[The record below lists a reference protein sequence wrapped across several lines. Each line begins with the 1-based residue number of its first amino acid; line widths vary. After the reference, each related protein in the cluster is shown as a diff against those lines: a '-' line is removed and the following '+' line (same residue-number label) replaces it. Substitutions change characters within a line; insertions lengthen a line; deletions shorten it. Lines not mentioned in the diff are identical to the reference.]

1 MLAEVGA
8 RPLIATAVQASRST
22 LADAG
27 TRRAALLLV
36 ALFALLYIVP
46 LGVRPLVS
54 PDEVRYGEIAREMLV
69 SGDWVSPHFNGV
81 RYFEKPILGHW
92 LNAASLALFGENNF
106 AVRLPV
112 ALATGLMALFV
123 FFLTRRFATS
133 SGALLAT
140 GIFLTTLLVAGCGT
154 VAVLDAFLALFLTAA
169 LALYWLA
176 IQESDGRR
184 RVAYLALCGAACGA
198 ALLAKGFVA
207 WAIPVVVVAPYL
219 AVRREWR
226 TLLTSPWIV
235 MTVAIAVVLPWG
247 VLVHVREPDF
257 WHYFFWVQHVQR
269 FAGENAQH
277 ARPVWFYFATLP
289 ITAWPWLLFLPAAM
303 LGLRGGTR
311 DKAFLWY
318 VAAWAVMP
326 LLFLSLARGKLVTY
340 ILPCFPPLAI
350 LLGVGLERYLA
361 AGGRRAFRAAAAA
374 VGLAFLAGVAL
385 LLAAQAGALGA
396 APYAPAA
403 SAKAAG
409 TVCLLAIGAVGGG
422 IAFFNARPLARFLGI
437 GAAGASFAFA
447 LQLALPQRVIDSIAP
462 ITAMEGLVVAPDT
475 IVVAD
480 ASLFGMAAWALKR
493 DDIYVTNEGEIEYGL
508 DYPESRH
515 RWLHGAMLR
524 ELVEQNSGR
533 HEVLV
538 ICGRDEEPEIASQL
552 PPSTRRTE
560 RGRVV
565 LLAVPL

>member
-1 MLAEVGA
+1 M
-8 RPLIATAVQASRST
+8 QAASGT
-22 LADAG
+22 LAHAD

-36 ALFALLYIVP
+36 ALFALLYIAP
-46 LGVRPLVS
+46 LGVRPLTS

-92 LNAASLALFGENNF
+92 LNAASLALLGKNNV

-133 SGALLAT
+133 SGASLAT
-140 GIFLTTLLVAGCGT
+140 GIFVTMLLVAGCGT
-154 VAVLDAFLALFLTAA
+154 VAVLDAFLALFVTAA
-169 LALYWLA
+169 LAVYWLA
-176 IQESDGRR
+176 IQEPDGRR

-198 ALLAKGFVA
+198 ALLVKGFVA
-207 WAIPVVVVAPYL
+207 WAIPVVVVGPYL
-219 AVRREWR
+219 AARREWR

-235 MTVAIAVVLPWG
+235 IAVAVAVVLPWG
-247 VLVHVREPDF
+247 VLVHLREPDF
-257 WHYFFWVQHVQR
+257 WRYFFWVQHVQR
-269 FAGENAQH
+269 FAGDNAQH
-277 ARPVWFYFATLP
+277 PRPIWFYFAILP
-289 ITAWPWLLFLPAAM
+289 IAAWPWLPFLPAAI
-303 LGLRGGTR
+303 LGLRGGAR

-318 VAAWAVMP
+318 LATWAVMP
-326 LLFLSLARGKLVTY
+326 LLLLSLARGKLVTY
-340 ILPCFPPLAI
+340 ILPCFPPLAV
-350 LLGVGLERYLA
+350 LLGIGLERYLA

-374 VGLAFLAGVAL
+374 VAVAFLAGAAL

-396 APYAPAA
+396 PPYAPAA

-409 TVCLLAIGAVGGG
+409 AVCLLAIGAVGGA
-422 IAFFNARPLARFLGI
+422 IAFFNSRPVARFLGI
-437 GAAGASFAFA
+437 GAAGASLALT
-447 LQLALPQRVIDSIAP
+447 LQLALPQPVIDSIAP

-480 ASLFGMAAWALKR
+480 ASLFGMAAWALER

-508 DYPESRH
+508 DYPESQH
-515 RWLHGAMLR
+515 RWLHGTMLR
-524 ELVEQNSGR
+524 ELVARNSGL

-538 ICGRDEEPEIASQL
+538 ICRPDEEPAIAPLL

-560 RGRVV
+560 RGKVV
-565 LLAVPL
+565 LFSVPL

>member
-1 MLAEVGA
+1 
-8 RPLIATAVQASRST
+8 
-22 LADAG
+22 
-27 TRRAALLLV
+27 
-36 ALFALLYIVP
+36 
-46 LGVRPLVS
+46 
-54 PDEVRYGEIAREMLV
+54 MLV

-92 LNAASLALFGENNF
+92 LNAASLALLGENNV

-133 SGALLAT
+133 SGAMLAT
-140 GIFLTTLLVAGCGT
+140 GIFLTTLLVWGCGT

-176 IQESDGRR
+176 IQEPDGRR
-184 RVAYLALCGAACGA
+184 RVVYLALCGAACGA
-198 ALLAKGFVA
+198 AFLAKGFVA
-207 WAIPVVVVAPYL
+207 WMIPVVVVGPYL
-219 AVRREWR
+219 AARREWR

-235 MTVAIAVVLPWG
+235 IAVAIAVALPWS
-247 VLVHVREPDF
+247 VLVHMREPDF
-257 WHYFFWVQHVQR
+257 WHYFLWVQHVQR
-269 FAGENAQH
+269 FAGEDAQH
-277 ARPVWFYFATLP
+277 TRPVWFYFAALP
-289 ITAWPWLLFLPAAM
+289 IAAWPWLPFLPAAI
-303 LGLRGGTR
+303 LGLRGGAR

-326 LLFLSLARGKLVTY
+326 LLLLSLTKGKLITY
-340 ILPCFPPLAI
+340 ILPCFPPLAV

-396 APYAPAA
+396 PPYAPAA

-409 TVCLLAIGAVGGG
+409 ALCLLAIGLVGGA
-422 IAFFNARPLARFLGI
+422 IAFFNSRPIARFLGI
-437 GAAGASFAFA
+437 GAAGASVALM
-447 LQLALPQRVIDSIAP
+447 LQLVLPQSVNDSIAP
-462 ITAMEGLVVAPDT
+462 ITVMEGLVVAPDT

-480 ASLFGMAAWALKR
+480 ASLFGAAAWALKR

-524 ELVEQNSGR
+524 ELVGQNSGR

-538 ICGRDEEPEIASQL
+538 ICRCDDECEIASQL
-552 PPSTRRTE
+552 PPNTRRTK
-560 RGRVV
+560 RGNVV
-565 LLAVPL
+565 LFTVPL